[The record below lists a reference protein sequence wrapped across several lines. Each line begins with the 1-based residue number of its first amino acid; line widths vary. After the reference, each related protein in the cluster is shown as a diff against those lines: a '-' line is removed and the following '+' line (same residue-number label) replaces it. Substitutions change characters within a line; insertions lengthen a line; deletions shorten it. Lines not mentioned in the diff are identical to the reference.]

1 MKTIKLCALG
11 LLFFSSFN
19 VLGEK
24 ECNIIKASDKSTYT
38 IKSSI
43 YSYPNNINICKCQA
57 GYEFSPFIS
66 GEELSKNGK
75 QENSFTVSLDLAG
88 KEFQC
93 VMSKDNKKTSTAEWV
108 IPVSIF
114 TAIVASLPPSYLM
127 FKTKPRLPGLLPD
140 DLPGLSGDAP
150 NVIENDYQPIAN
162 IGSRV
167 NRVNWRNVSTSST
180 EYENIPMNPIRENIP
195 MNPIH
200 EDALINANDALGN
213 QIQDIDSEEHI
224 YSEIDDNDNFRG
236 SMPSRSPA
244 PEEIYDE
251 ISNNANLNSRT
262 QCNIQ

>member
-1 MKTIKLCALG
+1 VL
-11 LLFFSSFN
+11 SFDITH
-19 VLGEK
+19 
-24 ECNIIKASDKSTYT
+24 CNSLPAKSNDTV
-38 IKSSI
+38 K
-43 YSYPNNINICKCQA
+43 
-57 GYEFSPFIS
+57 EFSCLPF
-66 GEELSKNGK
+66 LD
-75 QENSFTVSLDLAG
+75 NS
-88 KEFQC
+88 
-93 VMSKDNKKTSTAEWV
+93 
-108 IPVSIF
+108 
-114 TAIVASLPPSYLM
+114 
-127 FKTKPRLPGLLPD
+127 
-140 DLPGLSGDAP
+140 

-262 QCNIQ
+262 QCNIHNRFQLHLERHPTNLVGHQATNLVV